1 MGIEVLEVKKMK
13 DFYIAHEDEIKAGKT
28 TDVYF
33 IRTKKILE
41 EKGIHKKVFADIST
55 TSLPKGWK
63 WGVLA
68 GVEEVA
74 KLLEGHPVNVYSM
87 PEGTIFHP
95 YEPVM
100 QIEGYYEE
108 FGIFETAL
116 LGMLSQASGIATAA
130 LRVKM
135 AAKFKPVY
143 SFGIRHMHPAIAP
156 MIDRSAFIGGCDGVS
171 GVLGAEMIGEKPVGT
186 MPHALVLTV
195 GDQVKAWK
203 YFDEVMPEEVPRVAL
218 VDTLCDEK
226 LEALMAAEAL
236 GEKLAAVRLDTPSSR
251 RGNFKRIVEEVRWE
265 LDLRGYEHVK
275 IFLSGGLDEESIKE
289 LADIADAFGVGGSIA
304 SAKPID
310 FSLDIVEVEGKP
322 ITKRGKLSG
331 RKQIYRCE
339 NGHYHRVPAEK
350 KLEKCPVCGAKV
362 EPLLKPLIKNGEIV
376 AELPKAREIREY
388 VLEQAKKFGLTLE

>member
-1 MGIEVLEVKKMK
+1 MK

-186 MPHALVLTV
+186 MPHALIITV

-218 VDTLCDEK
+218 VDTFCDEK
-226 LEALMAAEAL
+226 MEALMAAEAL

-265 LDLRGYEHVK
+265 LDLRGYKHVK
-275 IFLSGGLDEESIKE
+275 IFLSGGLNEESIKE

-322 ITKRGKLSG
+322 LTKRGKLSG

-362 EPLLKPLIKNGEIV
+362 EPLLKPLIENGEIV
-376 AELPKAREIREY
+376 TELPKAREIREY

>member
-1 MGIEVLEVKKMK
+1 MR
-13 DFYIAHEDEIKAGKT
+13 DFYIAHEEDIRAGRT

-33 IRTKKILE
+33 IRTQKILR
-41 EKGIHKKVFADIST
+41 EKGIRKKVFADVST
-55 TSLPKGWK
+55 TSLPHGWK

-68 GVEEVA
+68 GIEEVA
-74 KLLEGHPVNVYSM
+74 KLLEGLPVNVYAM

-95 YEPVM
+95 YEPVL
-100 QIEGYYEE
+100 QIEGYYDE
-108 FGIFETAL
+108 FGIYETAL

-130 LRVKM
+130 LRIKI

-186 MPHALVLTV
+186 MPHALILTI

-203 YFDEVMPEEVPRVAL
+203 YYDEVMPPEVPRTAL

-226 LEALMAAEAL
+226 FEALMAAEAL
-236 GEKLAAVRLDTPSSR
+236 GDRLNAVRLDTPGSR
-251 RGNFKRIVEEVRWE
+251 RGNFKKIVEEVRWE
-265 LDLRGYEHVK
+265 LDLRGYNHVK
-275 IFLSGGLDEESIKE
+275 IFLSGGLDEESLKE
-289 LADIADAFGVGGSIA
+289 LADVADAFGVGGSIA
-304 SAKPID
+304 SAKPVD

-322 ITKRGKLSG
+322 MTKRGKLSG

-339 NGHYHRVPAEK
+339 NGHYHRVPADK

-362 EPLLKPLIKNGEIV
+362 EPLLKPLIENGEIV

-388 VLEQAKKFGLTLE
+388 VLEQAKKFNLTLE

>member
-1 MGIEVLEVKKMK
+1 MK

>member
-1 MGIEVLEVKKMK
+1 MK
-13 DFYIAHEDEIKAGKT
+13 DFYIAHEDDIKSGKT

-33 IRTKKILE
+33 IRTKKVLE
-41 EKGIHKKVFADIST
+41 EKGIHKKVFADITT

-186 MPHALVLTV
+186 MPHALIITV

-218 VDTLCDEK
+218 VDTFCDEK
-226 LEALMAAEAL
+226 MEALMAAEAL

-265 LDLRGYEHVK
+265 LDLRGYKHVK
-275 IFLSGGLDEESIKE
+275 IFLSGGLNEESIKE

-322 ITKRGKLSG
+322 LTKRGKLSG

-362 EPLLKPLIKNGEIV
+362 EPLLKPLIENGEIV
-376 AELPKAREIREY
+376 TELPKAREIREY

>member
-1 MGIEVLEVKKMK
+1 MRIKVLGVKKMK

-186 MPHALVLTV
+186 MPHALIITV

-218 VDTLCDEK
+218 VDTFCDEK
-226 LEALMAAEAL
+226 MEALMAAEAL

-265 LDLRGYEHVK
+265 LDLRGYKHVK
-275 IFLSGGLDEESIKE
+275 IFLSGGLNEESIKE

-322 ITKRGKLSG
+322 LTKRGKLSG

-362 EPLLKPLIKNGEIV
+362 EPLLKPLIENGEIV
-376 AELPKAREIREY
+376 TELPKAREIREY

>member
-1 MGIEVLEVKKMK
+1 MR
-13 DFYIAHEDEIKAGKT
+13 DFYIAHEEDIRAGKT

-33 IRTKKILE
+33 IRTQKILR
-41 EKGIHKKVFADIST
+41 EKGIRKKVFADVST
-55 TSLPKGWK
+55 TSLPHGWK

-68 GVEEVA
+68 GIEEVA
-74 KLLEGHPVNVYSM
+74 KLLEGLPVNVYAM

-95 YEPVM
+95 YEPVL
-100 QIEGYYEE
+100 QIEGYYDE
-108 FGIFETAL
+108 FGIYETAL

-130 LRVKM
+130 LRVKI

-186 MPHALVLTV
+186 MPHALILTI

-203 YFDEVMPEEVPRVAL
+203 YYDEVMPPEVPRTAL

-226 LEALMAAEAL
+226 FEALMAAEAL
-236 GEKLAAVRLDTPSSR
+236 GDRLNAVRLDTPGSR
-251 RGNFKRIVEEVRWE
+251 RGNFRKIVEEVRWE
-265 LDLRGYEHVK
+265 LDLRGYKHVK
-275 IFLSGGLDEESIKE
+275 IFLSGGLNEESLKE
-289 LADIADAFGVGGSIA
+289 LADMADAFGVGSAIA
-304 SAKPID
+304 SAKPVD

-339 NGHYHRVPAEK
+339 NGHYHRVPADKE
-350 KLEKCPVCGAKV
+350 LEKCPVCGAKV
-362 EPLLKPLIKNGEIV
+362 EPLLKPLIENGEIV

-388 VLEQAKKFGLTLE
+388 VLEQARRFNLSLD

>member
-1 MGIEVLEVKKMK
+1 MRS
-13 DFYIAHEDEIKAGKT
+13 FYIAHEEDIKAGKT

-33 IRTKKILE
+33 IRTKKILT
-41 EKGIHKKVFADIST
+41 EKGIHRKVFADVTT
-55 TSLPKGWK
+55 TSLPRGWK

-68 GVEEVA
+68 GIEEVA
-74 KLLEGHPVNVYSM
+74 KLLEGLPVNVYAM
-87 PEGTIFHP
+87 REGTIFHP
-95 YEPVM
+95 YEPVL

-108 FGIFETAL
+108 FGVYETAL

-130 LRVKM
+130 LRIKI
-135 AAKFKPVY
+135 AANFKPVY

-156 MIDRSAFIGGCDGVS
+156 MIDRAAFIGGCDGVS

-186 MPHALVLTV
+186 MPHALILTV

-203 YFDEVMPEEVPRVAL
+203 YFDEVVEPEVPRTAL

-226 LEALMAAEAL
+226 FEALMAAEAL
-236 GEKLAAVRLDTPSSR
+236 GERLTAVRLDTPGSR
-251 RGNFKRIVEEVRWE
+251 RGNFRKIIEEVRWE
-265 LDLRGYEHVK
+265 LNLRGYDWVK
-275 IFLSGGLDEESIKE
+275 IFVSGGLDEESIRE
-289 LADIADAFGVGGSIA
+289 IVDVADAFGVGSAIA
-304 SAKPID
+304 SAKPVD

-350 KLEKCPVCGAKV
+350 KLERCPVCGAKV
-362 EPLLKPLIKNGEIV
+362 EPLLQPLIENGEIV

-388 VLEQAKKFGLTLE
+388 VLEQAERFKLSLE

>member
-1 MGIEVLEVKKMK
+1 MR
-13 DFYIAHEDEIKAGKT
+13 DFYIAHEDEIKSGET
-28 TDVYF
+28 TDIYF
-33 IRTKKILE
+33 IRTKKVLE
-41 EKGIHKKVFADIST
+41 EKNIHKKVFADIST
-55 TSLPKGWK
+55 TSLPKNWK

-100 QIEGYYEE
+100 QIEGYYKE

-130 LRVKM
+130 LRTKI

-171 GVLGAEMIGEKPVGT
+171 GVLGAKMIGEKPVGT
-186 MPHALVLTV
+186 MPHALILTV

-203 YFDEVMPEEVPRVAL
+203 YFDEIMPPEVPRTAL
-218 VDTLCDEK
+218 VDTLYDEK
-226 LEALMAAEAL
+226 FEAVMAAEAL
-236 GEKLAAVRLDTPSSR
+236 GERLNAVRLDTPSSR

-275 IFLSGGLDEESIKE
+275 IFLSGGLDEESLKE
-289 LADIADAFGVGGSIA
+289 LADVADAFGVGGSIA
-304 SAKPID
+304 SAKPVD

-322 ITKRGKLSG
+322 LTKRGKLSG

-339 NGHYHRVPAEK
+339 NGHYHKVPAPK
-350 KLEKCPVCGAKV
+350 KLEKCPICGSKV
-362 EPLLKPLIKNGEIV
+362 EPLLKPLIENGEIV
-376 AELPKAREIREY
+376 AELPKAREIRKY
-388 VLEQAKKFGLTLE
+388 VLEQAQKFGLTLE

>member
-1 MGIEVLEVKKMK
+1 MK
-13 DFYIAHEDEIKAGKT
+13 DFYIAHEEDIKAGRT

-41 EKGIHKKVFADIST
+41 EKGVHRKVLADVST
-55 TSLPKGWK
+55 TSLPHGWK

-68 GVEEVA
+68 GIEEVA
-74 KLLEGHPVNVYSM
+74 KLLEGLPVNVYAM

-95 YEPVM
+95 YEPVL
-100 QIEGYYEE
+100 QIEGFYEE
-108 FGIFETAL
+108 FGIYETAL

-130 LRVKM
+130 LRTKI

-186 MPHALVLTV
+186 MPHALIITV
-195 GDQVKAWK
+195 GDQVKAWR
-203 YFDEVMPEEVPRVAL
+203 YYDEVMPPEVPRTAL
-218 VDTLCDEK
+218 VDTFYDEK
-226 LEALMAAEAL
+226 FEALMAAEAL
-236 GEKLAAVRLDTPSSR
+236 GERLNAVRLDTPSSR
-251 RGNFKRIVEEVRWE
+251 RGNFRRIVEEVRWE

-275 IFLSGGLDEESIKE
+275 IFLSGGLDEESLRE
-289 LADIADAFGVGGSIA
+289 LADVADAFGVGGSIA

-322 ITKRGKLSG
+322 VTKRGKLSG

-339 NGHYHRVPAEK
+339 NGHYHRVPADK

-362 EPLLKPLIKNGEIV
+362 EPLLRPLIENGEIV

-388 VLEQAKKFGLTLE
+388 VLEQARKFDLSLD

>member
-1 MGIEVLEVKKMK
+1 MK

-33 IRTKKILE
+33 IRTRKILE
-41 EKGIHKKVFADIST
+41 EKGIHKKVFADISI

-100 QIEGYYEE
+100 QIEGYYKE

-130 LRVKM
+130 LRVKI

-171 GVLGAEMIGEKPVGT
+171 GVLGAEMIGEKPAGT
-186 MPHALVLTV
+186 MPHALILTI

-203 YFDEVMPEEVPRVAL
+203 YFDEVMPEDVPRVAL

-265 LDLRGYEHVK
+265 LDLRGYKHVK
-275 IFLSGGLDEESIKE
+275 IFLSGGLDEESLRE
-289 LADIADAFGVGGSIA
+289 LADVADAFGVGGSIA
-304 SAKPID
+304 SAKPVD

-322 ITKRGKLSG
+322 LTKRGKLSG
-331 RKQIYRCE
+331 RKQVYRCE

-350 KLEKCPVCGAKV
+350 KLEKCPVCGARV
-362 EPLLKPLIKNGEIV
+362 EPLLKPLIENGEIV

-388 VLEQAKKFGLTLE
+388 VLEQAKKFGLMLD

>member
-1 MGIEVLEVKKMK
+1 MK

-33 IRTKKILE
+33 IRTRKILE

-68 GVEEVA
+68 GVEEAA

-100 QIEGYYEE
+100 QIEGYYKE

-130 LRVKM
+130 LRVKI

-186 MPHALVLTV
+186 MPHALILTV
-195 GDQVKAWK
+195 GDQVRAWK
-203 YFDEVMPEEVPRVAL
+203 YFDEVMPENVPRVAL

-275 IFLSGGLDEESIKE
+275 IFLSGGLDEESLRE
-289 LADIADAFGVGGSIA
+289 LADVADAFGVGGSIA
-304 SAKPID
+304 SAKPVD

-322 ITKRGKLSG
+322 VTKRGKLSG
-331 RKQIYRCE
+331 RKQVYRCE

-350 KLEKCPVCGAKV
+350 KLEKCPLCGARV
-362 EPLLKPLIKNGEIV
+362 EPLLKPLIENGEIV

-388 VLEQAKKFGLTLE
+388 VLEQAKKFGLTLD

>member
-1 MGIEVLEVKKMK
+1 MR
-13 DFYIAHEDEIKAGKT
+13 DFYIAHEEDIKAGRT

-41 EKGIHKKVFADIST
+41 AKGIHRKVLADVST
-55 TSLPKGWK
+55 TSLPRGWK

-74 KLLEGHPVNVYSM
+74 KLFEGMPVNIYAM
-87 PEGTIFHP
+87 PEGTVFHP
-95 YEPVM
+95 YEPVL
-100 QIEGYYEE
+100 QIEGYYKE
-108 FGIFETAL
+108 FGIYETAL

-130 LRVKM
+130 LRTKI
-135 AAKFKPVY
+135 AANFKPVY

-156 MIDRSAFIGGCDGVS
+156 MIDRAAFIGGCDGVS

-186 MPHALVLTV
+186 MPHALILVV
-195 GDQVKAWK
+195 GDQVKAWE
-203 YFDEVMPEEVPRVAL
+203 YYDEVMDDGVPRTAL

-226 LEALMAAEAL
+226 FEALMAAEAL
-236 GEKLAAVRLDTPSSR
+236 GKRLTAVRLDTPSSR

-265 LDLRGYEHVK
+265 LDLRGYGHVK
-275 IFLSGGLDEESIKE
+275 IFLSGGLNEESLRE
-289 LADIADAFGVGGSIA
+289 LADVADAFGVGGSIA
-304 SAKPID
+304 SAKPVD
-310 FSLDIVEVEGKP
+310 FSLDIVEIEGRH

-339 NGHYHRVPAEK
+339 KGHYHRVPATK
-350 KLEKCPVCGAKV
+350 KLERCPVCGTKV
-362 EPLLKPLIKNGEIV
+362 EPLLKPLIENGEIV

-388 VLEQAKKFGLTLE
+388 VLEQAEKFSLTLE

>member
-1 MGIEVLEVKKMK
+1 MRS
-13 DFYIAHEDEIKAGKT
+13 FYIAHEEDIKAGKT

-33 IRTKKILE
+33 IRTKKILT
-41 EKGIHKKVFADIST
+41 EKGIHRKVFADVTT
-55 TSLPKGWK
+55 TSLPREWK

-68 GVEEVA
+68 GIEEVA
-74 KLLEGHPVNVYSM
+74 KLLEGLPVNVYAM
-87 PEGTIFHP
+87 REGTIFHP
-95 YEPVM
+95 YEPVL

-108 FGIFETAL
+108 FGVYETAL

-130 LRVKM
+130 LRIKI
-135 AAKFKPVY
+135 AANFKPVY

-156 MIDRSAFIGGCDGVS
+156 MIDRAAFIGGCDGVS

-186 MPHALVLTV
+186 MPHALILTV

-203 YFDEVMPEEVPRVAL
+203 YFDEVVEPEVPRTAL

-226 LEALMAAEAL
+226 FEALMAAEAL
-236 GEKLAAVRLDTPSSR
+236 GERLTAVRLDTPGSR
-251 RGNFKRIVEEVRWE
+251 RGNFRKIIEEVRWE
-265 LDLRGYEHVK
+265 LNLRGYDWVK
-275 IFLSGGLDEESIKE
+275 IFVSGGLNEESIRE
-289 LADIADAFGVGGSIA
+289 IVDVADAFGVGSAIA
-304 SAKPID
+304 SAKPVD

-350 KLEKCPVCGAKV
+350 KLERCPVCGAKV
-362 EPLLKPLIKNGEIV
+362 EPLLQPLIENGEIV

-388 VLEQAKKFGLTLE
+388 VLEQAERFKLSLE

>member
-1 MGIEVLEVKKMK
+1 MK

-33 IRTKKILE
+33 IRTRKILE

-100 QIEGYYEE
+100 QIEGYYKE

-130 LRVKM
+130 LRVKI

-186 MPHALVLTV
+186 MPHALILTV
-195 GDQVKAWK
+195 GDQVRAWK
-203 YFDEVMPEEVPRVAL
+203 YFDEVMPENVPRVAL

-275 IFLSGGLDEESIKE
+275 IFLSGGLDEESLRE
-289 LADIADAFGVGGSIA
+289 LADVADAFGVGGSIA
-304 SAKPID
+304 SAKPVD

-322 ITKRGKLSG
+322 LTKRGKLSG
-331 RKQIYRCE
+331 RKQVYRCE

-350 KLEKCPVCGAKV
+350 KLEKCPLCGARV
-362 EPLLKPLIKNGEIV
+362 EPLLKPLIENGEIV

-388 VLEQAKKFGLTLE
+388 VLEQAKKFGLTLD

>member
-1 MGIEVLEVKKMK
+1 MK
-13 DFYIAHEDEIKAGKT
+13 DFYIAHEDEIKSGKT

-41 EKGIHKKVFADIST
+41 TKGIHKKVFADVST

-68 GVEEVA
+68 GIEEVA
-74 KLLEGHPVNVYSM
+74 KLLEGLPVNVYAM
-87 PEGTIFHP
+87 REGTIFHP
-95 YEPVM
+95 YEPVL
-100 QIEGYYEE
+100 QIEGYYKE
-108 FGIFETAL
+108 FGIYETAL

-130 LRVKM
+130 LRIKI
-135 AAKFKPVY
+135 AANFKPVY

-156 MIDRSAFIGGCDGVS
+156 MIDRAAFIGGCDGVS

-186 MPHALVLTV
+186 MPHALILTI

-203 YFDEVMPEEVPRVAL
+203 YFDEVVEPEVPRTAL

-226 LEALMAAEAL
+226 FEALMAAEAL
-236 GEKLAAVRLDTPSSR
+236 GKRLNAVRLDTPSSR
-251 RGNFKRIVEEVRWE
+251 RGDFRKIIEEVRWE
-265 LDLRGYEHVK
+265 LNLRGYDWVK
-275 IFLSGGLDEESIKE
+275 IFVSGGLDEESIE
-289 LADIADAFGVGGSIA
+289 EIVDLVDAFGVGGSIA
-304 SAKPID
+304 SAKPVD
-310 FSLDIVEVEGKP
+310 FSLDIVEIEGKP

-350 KLEKCPVCGAKV
+350 KLERCPLCGAKV
-362 EPLLKPLIKNGEIV
+362 EPLLQPLIEKGEIV

-388 VLEQAKKFGLTLE
+388 VLKQAEKFNLDIE

>member
-1 MGIEVLEVKKMK
+1 MK

-100 QIEGYYEE
+100 QIEGYYEK

-130 LRVKM
+130 LRIKM

-203 YFDEVMPEEVPRVAL
+203 YFDEIMPEEVPRVAL
-218 VDTLCDEK
+218 VDTFCDEK
-226 LEALMAAEAL
+226 SEALMAAEAL

-331 RKQIYRCE
+331 RKQVYRCE

-362 EPLLKPLIKNGEIV
+362 EPLLKPLIENGEIV

>member
-1 MGIEVLEVKKMK
+1 MRE
-13 DFYIAHEDEIKAGKT
+13 FYIAHEEDIKAGKT

-33 IRTKKILE
+33 IRTRKILT
-41 EKGIHKKVFADIST
+41 EKGIHRKVFADVTT

-74 KLLEGHPVNVYSM
+74 KLLEGLPVNVYAM
-87 PEGTIFHP
+87 REGTIFHP
-95 YEPVM
+95 YEPVL

-108 FGIFETAL
+108 FGIYETAL

-130 LRVKM
+130 LRVKI
-135 AAKFKPVY
+135 AANFKPVY

-171 GVLGAEMIGEKPVGT
+171 GVLGAEMMGEKPVGT
-186 MPHALVLTV
+186 MPHALILTV

-203 YFDEVMPEEVPRVAL
+203 YFDEVVEPEVPRTAL

-226 LEALMAAEAL
+226 FEALMAAEAL
-236 GEKLAAVRLDTPSSR
+236 GERLTAVRLDTPSSR
-251 RGNFKRIVEEVRWE
+251 RGNFRRIIEEVRWE
-265 LDLRGYEHVK
+265 LDLRGYDWVK
-275 IFLSGGLDEESIKE
+275 IFVSGGLDEESIRE
-289 LADIADAFGVGGSIA
+289 IVDVADAFGVGGSIA
-304 SAKPID
+304 SAKPVD
-310 FSLDIVEVEGKP
+310 FSLDIVEIEGKP

-331 RKQIYRCE
+331 RKQVYRCE
-339 NGHYHRVPAEK
+339 NGHYHRVPADK
-350 KLEKCPVCGAKV
+350 KLERCPVCGAKV
-362 EPLLKPLIKNGEIV
+362 EPLLQPLIENGEIV

-388 VLEQAKKFGLTLE
+388 VLEQAEKFKLELE

>member
-1 MGIEVLEVKKMK
+1 MK

-33 IRTKKILE
+33 IRTRKILE

-100 QIEGYYEE
+100 QIEGYYKE

-130 LRVKM
+130 LRVKI

-171 GVLGAEMIGEKPVGT
+171 GVLGAEMIGEKPAGT
-186 MPHALVLTV
+186 MPHALILTI

-203 YFDEVMPEEVPRVAL
+203 YFDEVMPEDVPRVAL

-275 IFLSGGLDEESIKE
+275 IFLSGGLDEESLRE
-289 LADIADAFGVGGSIA
+289 LADVADAFGVGGSIA
-304 SAKPID
+304 SAKPVD

-322 ITKRGKLSG
+322 LTKRGKLSG
-331 RKQIYRCE
+331 RKQVYRCE

-350 KLEKCPVCGAKV
+350 KLEKCPVCGARV
-362 EPLLKPLIKNGEIV
+362 EPLLKPLIENGEII

-388 VLEQAKKFGLTLE
+388 VLEQAKKFGLMLD

>member
-1 MGIEVLEVKKMK
+1 MRE
-13 DFYIAHEDEIKAGKT
+13 FYIAHEEDIKAGKT

-33 IRTKKILE
+33 IRTRKILT
-41 EKGIHKKVFADIST
+41 EKGIHKKVFADVTT
-55 TSLPKGWK
+55 TSLPNGWK

-68 GVEEVA
+68 GIEAVA
-74 KLLEGHPVNVYSM
+74 KLLEGLPVNVYAM
-87 PEGTIFHP
+87 REGTIFHP
-95 YEPVM
+95 YEPIL

-108 FGIFETAL
+108 FGIYETAL

-130 LRVKM
+130 LRIKI
-135 AAKFKPVY
+135 AANFKPVY

-156 MIDRSAFIGGCDGVS
+156 MIDRAAFIGGCDGVS

-186 MPHALVLTV
+186 MPHALILTV

-203 YFDEVMPEEVPRVAL
+203 YFDEVVEPEVPRTAL

-226 LEALMAAEAL
+226 FEALMAAEAL
-236 GEKLAAVRLDTPSSR
+236 GERLTAVRLDTPGSR
-251 RGNFKRIVEEVRWE
+251 RGNFRKIIEEVRWE
-265 LDLRGYEHVK
+265 LDLRGYDWVK
-275 IFLSGGLDEESIKE
+275 IFVSGGLNEESIRE
-289 LADIADAFGVGGSIA
+289 IVDVADAFGVGSAIA

-310 FSLDIVEVEGKP
+310 FSLDIVEVDGKP

-331 RKQIYRCE
+331 RKQVYRCE

-350 KLEKCPVCGAKV
+350 KLERCPVCGARV
-362 EPLLKPLIKNGEIV
+362 EPLLQPLIENGEIV

-388 VLEQAKKFGLTLE
+388 VLEQAEKFKLGLE

>member
-1 MGIEVLEVKKMK
+1 MR
-13 DFYIAHEDEIKAGKT
+13 DFYIAHEEDIRAGRT

-33 IRTKKILE
+33 IRTQKILR
-41 EKGIHKKVFADIST
+41 EKGIRKKVFADVST
-55 TSLPKGWK
+55 TSLPHGWK

-68 GVEEVA
+68 GIEEVA
-74 KLLEGHPVNVYSM
+74 KLLEGLPVNVYAM

-95 YEPVM
+95 YEPVL
-100 QIEGYYEE
+100 QIEGYYDE
-108 FGIFETAL
+108 FGIYETAL

-130 LRVKM
+130 LRIKI

-186 MPHALVLTV
+186 MPHALILTI

-203 YFDEVMPEEVPRVAL
+203 YYDEVMPPEVPRTAL

-226 LEALMAAEAL
+226 FEALMAAEAL
-236 GEKLAAVRLDTPSSR
+236 GDRLNAVRLDTPGSR
-251 RGNFKRIVEEVRWE
+251 RGNFKKIVEEVRWE
-265 LDLRGYEHVK
+265 LDLRGYNHVK
-275 IFLSGGLDEESIKE
+275 IFLSGGLDEESLKE
-289 LADIADAFGVGGSIA
+289 LADVADAFGVGGSIA
-304 SAKPID
+304 SAKPVD

-331 RKQIYRCE
+331 RKQVYRCE

-362 EPLLKPLIKNGEIV
+362 EPLLKPLIENGEIV

-388 VLEQAKKFGLTLE
+388 VLEQANKFNLTLE

>member
-1 MGIEVLEVKKMK
+1 MK

-33 IRTKKILE
+33 IRTRKILE

-100 QIEGYYEE
+100 QIEGYYKE

-130 LRVKM
+130 LRVKI

-186 MPHALVLTV
+186 MPHALILTV
-195 GDQVKAWK
+195 GDQVRAWK
-203 YFDEVMPEEVPRVAL
+203 YFDEVMPENVPRVAL
-218 VDTLCDEK
+218 VDTLYDEK

-275 IFLSGGLDEESIKE
+275 IFLSGGLDEESLRE
-289 LADIADAFGVGGSIA
+289 LADVADAFGVGGSIA
-304 SAKPID
+304 SAKPVD

-322 ITKRGKLSG
+322 LTKRGKLSG
-331 RKQIYRCE
+331 RKQVYRCE

-350 KLEKCPVCGAKV
+350 KLEKCPLCGARV
-362 EPLLKPLIKNGEIV
+362 EPLLKPLLENGEIV

-388 VLEQAKKFGLTLE
+388 VLEQAKKFGLTLD

>member
-1 MGIEVLEVKKMK
+1 MRE
-13 DFYIAHEDEIKAGKT
+13 FYIAHEEDINAGKT

-33 IRTKKILE
+33 IRTKKILT
-41 EKGIHKKVFADIST
+41 EKGIHRKVFADVTT

-74 KLLEGHPVNVYSM
+74 KLLEGLPVNVYAM
-87 PEGTIFHP
+87 REGTIFHP
-95 YEPVM
+95 YEPVL

-108 FGIFETAL
+108 FGIYETAL

-130 LRVKM
+130 LRVKI
-135 AAKFKPVY
+135 AANFKPVY

-156 MIDRSAFIGGCDGVS
+156 MIDRAAFIGGCDGVS

-186 MPHALVLTV
+186 MPHALILTI

-203 YFDEVMPEEVPRVAL
+203 YFDEVVEPEVPRTAL

-226 LEALMAAEAL
+226 FEALMAAEAL
-236 GEKLAAVRLDTPSSR
+236 GERLTAVRLDTPSSR
-251 RGNFKRIVEEVRWE
+251 RGNFRRIIEEVRWE
-265 LDLRGYEHVK
+265 LDLRGYDWVK
-275 IFLSGGLDEESIKE
+275 IFVSGGLDEESIRE
-289 LADIADAFGVGGSIA
+289 IVDVADAFGVGGSIA
-304 SAKPID
+304 SAKPVD
-310 FSLDIVEVEGKP
+310 FSLDIVEIEGKP
-322 ITKRGKLSG
+322 MTKRGKLSG

-339 NGHYHRVPAEK
+339 NGHYHRVPADK
-350 KLEKCPVCGAKV
+350 KLERCPVCGAKV
-362 EPLLKPLIKNGEIV
+362 EPLLQPLIENGEIV

-388 VLEQAKKFGLTLE
+388 VLEQAEKFGLGLGEE

>member
-1 MGIEVLEVKKMK
+1 M
-13 DFYIAHEDEIKAGKT
+13 
-28 TDVYF
+28 
-33 IRTKKILE
+33 
-41 EKGIHKKVFADIST
+41 
-55 TSLPKGWK
+55 
-63 WGVLA
+63 
-68 GVEEVA
+68 A

-100 QIEGYYEE
+100 QIEGYYKE

-116 LGMLSQASGIATAA
+116 LGILSQASGIATAA
-130 LRVKM
+130 LRTKI

-171 GVLGAEMIGEKPVGT
+171 GVLGAKMIGEKPVGT
-186 MPHALVLTV
+186 MPHALILTV

-203 YFDEVMPEEVPRVAL
+203 YFDEIMPPEVPRTAL
-218 VDTLCDEK
+218 VDTLYDEK
-226 LEALMAAEAL
+226 FEAVMAAEAL
-236 GEKLAAVRLDTPSSR
+236 GERLNAVRLDTPSSR

-275 IFLSGGLDEESIKE
+275 IFLSGGLDEESLKE
-289 LADIADAFGVGGSIA
+289 LADVADAFGVGGSIA
-304 SAKPID
+304 SAKPVD

-322 ITKRGKLSG
+322 LTKRGKLSG

-339 NGHYHRVPAEK
+339 NGHYHKVPAPK
-350 KLEKCPVCGAKV
+350 KLEKCPICGSKV
-362 EPLLKPLIKNGEIV
+362 EPLLKPLIENGEIV
-376 AELPKAREIREY
+376 AELPKAREIRKY
-388 VLEQAKKFGLTLE
+388 VLEQAQKFGLTS

>member
-1 MGIEVLEVKKMK
+1 MR
-13 DFYIAHEDEIKAGKT
+13 DFYIAHEEDIKAGKT

-33 IRTKKILE
+33 IRTRKILE
-41 EKGIHKKVFADIST
+41 AKGIHKKVLADVTT
-55 TSLPKGWK
+55 TSLPHG

-74 KLLEGHPVNVYSM
+74 DLFEGMPVNIYAM

-95 YEPVM
+95 YEPVL
-100 QIEGYYEE
+100 QIEGYYKE
-108 FGIFETAL
+108 FGIYETAL
-116 LGMLSQASGIATAA
+116 LGMLSQASGITTAA
-130 LRVKM
+130 LRAKI

-156 MIDRSAFIGGCDGVS
+156 MIDRAAFIGGCDGVS
-171 GVLGAEMIGEKPVGT
+171 GVLGAEMMGEKPVGT
-186 MPHALVLTV
+186 MPHALILVV

-203 YFDEVMPEEVPRVAL
+203 YYDEVMEEGVPRTAL

-226 LEALMAAEAL
+226 FEALMAAEAL
-236 GEKLAAVRLDTPSSR
+236 GERLNAIRLDTPSSR
-251 RGNFKRIVEEVRWE
+251 RGNFRRIVEEVRWE

-275 IFLSGGLDEESIKE
+275 IFLSGGLDEESLRE
-289 LADIADAFGVGGSIA
+289 LADVADAFGVGGSIA
-304 SAKPID
+304 SAKPVD
-310 FSLDIVEVEGKP
+310 FSLDIVEVEGRP

-339 NGHYHRVPAEK
+339 NGHYHRVPATK
-350 KLEKCPVCGAKV
+350 KLEKCPICGAKV
-362 EPLLKPLIKNGEIV
+362 EPLLKPLIENGEIV

-388 VLEQAKKFGLTLE
+388 VLKQAKMLNLTLE